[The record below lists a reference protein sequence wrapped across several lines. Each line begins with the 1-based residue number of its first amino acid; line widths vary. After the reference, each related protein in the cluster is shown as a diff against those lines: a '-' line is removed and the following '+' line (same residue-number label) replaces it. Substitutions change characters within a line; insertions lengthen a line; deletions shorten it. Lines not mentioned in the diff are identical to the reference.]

1 MRVILTS
8 IAEYQN
14 NRCSLSFSNFILT
27 DNKSHILYLY
37 LAMHSKRQK
46 LCNNNFRQ
54 NIMKNSQVTSFMN

>member
-8 IAEYQN
+8 ISEYQKEP
-14 NRCSLSFSNFILT
+14 FYSNFILT

-46 LCNNNFRQ
+46 LCNNNFLQ